1 MTMALHLLSQLLIL
15 VDELADGRILVAEP
29 PALVDNDGHKY
40 QHHHD
45 GGGGEGYGE
54 YEVCFHTL

>member
-1 MTMALHLLSQLLIL
+1 MTMLIL